1 MSFPEMMW
9 SLGVA
14 VSGLA
19 VPEPLSYPH
28 CHSPVLHTVPTVPGL
43 LSISRDAVKVFIPY
57 LAI

>member
-1 MSFPEMMW
+1 MMW
-9 SLGVA
+9 SLSVA

-28 CHSPVLHTVPTVPGL
+28 CHSPVLHAAPTVPRL